1 MAEQSRYRVE
11 DGHPCVDVR
20 IDTIEH
26 MFDNRDPAPFRARDL
41 DPDLVEYLLAAAE
54 DVAGEDFRV
63 VFWLGKPGQAADVEP
78 AFRAHVVYELDRVD
92 RNARRQRREGRITLL
107 VGFAALAATV
117 VAGQAVPDVP
127 GADVARE
134 LLHVASWVVMW
145 RPIDTLV
152 YHWLPLFRQRRLWK
166 RLRVAPIDVRAGSPT
181 AQMAAHPAT

>member
-1 MAEQSRYRVE
+1 MPEQSRYRIE

-20 IDTIEH
+20 IDSIEH
-26 MFDNRDPAPFRARDL
+26 MFDNRDPAPFRGRDL

-63 VFWLGKPGQAADVEP
+63 VFWLGTPGQAADVVP
-78 AFRAHVVYELDRVD
+78 AFHAHVAYELDRVG

-107 VGFAALAATV
+107 IGLIALAATV
-117 VAGQAVPDVP
+117 VAARAVPAVP
-127 GADVARE
+127 GADVAQE

-152 YHWLPLFRQRRLWK
+152 YNWLPLFRQRRQWQ
-166 RLRVAPIDVRAGSPT
+166 RLADAPIDVRSGRPS
-181 AQMAAHPAT
+181 AQIAAPQPR